1 MHVNMSFVIIGNGEI
16 IERYWYNGLPGAA
29 FRAMEA
35 VITAPE
41 SYGTGR
47 DHVRVVGLAV
57 NPEGFYVDMAK
68 VVTECS
74 VRSFR
79 EALDAC
85 WAQLRSA
92 QDTAAA
98 AA

>member
-1 MHVNMSFVIIGNGEI
+1 MHDVNMSLSIVANGEI
-16 IERYWYNGLPGAA
+16 IERYQYDGLPGAA
-29 FRAMEA
+29 FGAMEA

-47 DHVRVVGLAV
+47 DQVHVIGFAV

-74 VRSFR
+74 VR
-79 EALDAC
+79 ALRDALNEC

-92 QDTAAA
+92 QNDPAA
-98 AA
+98 